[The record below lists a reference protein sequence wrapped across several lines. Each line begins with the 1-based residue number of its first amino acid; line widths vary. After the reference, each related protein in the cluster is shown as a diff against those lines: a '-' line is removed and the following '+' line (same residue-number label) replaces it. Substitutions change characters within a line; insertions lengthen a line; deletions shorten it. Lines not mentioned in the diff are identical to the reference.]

1 METQVR
7 HLPRQNKIRVVRC
20 RKIGGK
26 HDDKQERRLTPRTD
40 GDAWRVRR
48 AVKPPPFQGGNHEF
62 KSRTRHQYAP
72 VIQWKNNAL
81 LMRRSEVQILSGAP
95 SHTQPAILKAQSVKL
110 YYLTCVW
117 FIRHINSK
125 FTMVNKK
132 SGKF

>member
-1 METQVR
+1 MPEPKHR
-7 HLPRQNKIRVVRC
+7 IH
-20 RKIGGK
+20 GGLG
-26 HDDKQERRLTPRTD
+26 ERS
-40 GDAWRVRR
+40 
-48 AVKPPPFQGGNHEF
+48 KPPPFQGGNHEF

-95 SHTQPAILKAQSVKL
+95 SHTQPAILKEQSVKL